1 MATKELCKIVI
12 VDDEVLIRQGIKHYV
27 NWEQEG
33 FQIVGEASNGKEAL
47 EVIEQTQPQILITDI
62 VMPIMDGEELTRN
75 VKSKYPE
82 IEIIVLSSF
91 GEFAYVRSSF
101 QSGVVDYI
109 LKPKLDAHSLLSVL
123 NKAVSKLPSA
133 DPIETKQ
140 QDHISIDHVIDKIMS
155 GYETDYDAEL
165 IARVFPYDSFYLLGV
180 VFSGNLPRVERSQ
193 IQDRITG
200 QFQSFVAQVIYHMI
214 PFTKDETVILLN
226 VNKDQT
232 KRVVDFANMVAE
244 SQTDSGFV
252 LSDPFVNFSQ
262 IGLIYREKV
271 SKLMQYRFYFPDI
284 PLLREQDL
292 QRDIPN
298 IEPFKI
304 DWFTNECKQERF
316 QDAFSYLQDY
326 VTSFSTSY
334 TTDVFEFKSFFEHII
349 FHITVLLGNS
359 EYDFAEIENAKYE
372 YFRSI
377 NEAQSSTET
386 VEILLTFIE
395 QVNKC
400 LQSEKN
406 QPINLNMKKILQ
418 YIEEHYAEPLS
429 LAGVAEHFHFNP
441 SYLSSYFST
450 HNKEGFIEYL
460 NKVRIEKASQLLLK
474 DTAPISEISG
484 MVGYSD
490 HSYFCKVF
498 KKVHGM
504 SPSKFRR
511 KKR

>member
-1 MATKELCKIVI
+1 MVTKELCKIVI

-47 EVIEQTQPQILITDI
+47 EIIEQTQPQIVITDI
-62 VMPIMDGEELTRN
+62 VMPIMDGEELTRI

-91 GEFAYVRSSF
+91 GEFDYVRSSF

-109 LKPKLDAHSLLSVL
+109 LKPKLDANSLLIVL
-123 NKAVSKLPSA
+123 NKAVSRIPSA
-133 DPIETKQ
+133 DTSESKQ

-155 GYETDYDAEL
+155 GYETDYDTEL

-200 QFQSFVAQVIYHMI
+200 QFASFVDQGIYHLI
-214 PFTKDETVILLN
+214 PFTKVETVILLN
-226 VNKDQT
+226 INKDHTQ
-232 KRVVDFANMVAE
+232 RVVEFAYMVAE

-252 LSDPFVNFSQ
+252 LSDPFSDFSQ

-284 PLLREQDL
+284 PLLRAQDL

-406 QPINLNMKKILQ
+406 QPINLNLKKILQ
-418 YIEEHYAEPLS
+418 YIENHYAEPLS

-460 NKVRIEKASQLLLK
+460 NKVRIEKASQFLLK